1 MARLTD
7 IEISDRLDSV
17 PGWEIREESA
27 VNQLSRTFEFENFA
41 AALAFRNKVG
51 ELAEEADHH
60 PRIVTEWGRVE
71 VSFWSHDH
79 AGVVENDFVMAARVN
94 EL

>member
-7 IEISDRLDSV
+7 TEISDRLGSV
-17 PGWEIREESA
+17 PGWEIREESSI
-27 VNQLSRTFEFENFA
+27 NQLSRTFEFENFA
-41 AALAFRNKVG
+41 AALAFTNKVG
-51 ELAEEADHH
+51 ELAEQADHH

-79 AGVVENDFVMAARVN
+79 AGVVENDFVMAARVS